1 MYYKKSIENIAQ
13 ELDVDL
19 KTWLTNE
26 QIKRNQEKYWL
37 NILTNEKKIKAWK
50 VFFDQF
56 KSFLILVLIVAAGI
70 SIFVWEMVDSIVIVA
85 IVILNAILG
94 FVQEYNAEK
103 SIESLKKVSSQTS
116 RVVRNGKEIL
126 IDSKDLTIWDILILS
141 AGDKIWADARIIESF
156 SLELAEA
163 VLTGESLPVKK
174 HVNPINQDSALW
186 DQKNMIFAWTDVT
199 KWHGRAIIVSVWM
212 QTEIWKI
219 AYMIQEAPEP
229 QTNLQ
234 KDLDKLGKRLVWII
248 LLICVIVFISDVFIV
263 KDSRQ
268 NALLMAIALSVAAI
282 PEWLP
287 AVVTVSLWLGVKRLV
302 KKNALM
308 RKLPSVETL
317 GSVNVI
323 CTDKTGTLT
332 KNEMTVKHIFV
343 DNKVFDLDWVGY
355 QDFANKDFLI
365 KNKNNEN
372 SLREILKIGVLCNN
386 SSINWVDIVG
396 DPTEIALLV
405 SAMKWNIERMIL
417 EKEYELIDEIP
428 FDSER
433 KIMTSIYK
441 KISFSEFIEKK
452 DNKIYLYSKWAPEV
466 LLDKCTHFLTNW
478 EVRKL
483 TEKDKKNI
491 LLQNKKFAE
500 SALRV
505 LWFAYRIIENYEF
518 NQVYKTESWNVSA
531 LEENFVFVGL
541 QAMIDPP
548 RVEVKDSIQIC
559 KNAGIRVVMITGDN
573 VTTAKAIAE
582 QLGIDWMTMDGVEL
596 DKISDRNLA
605 KIIDKIWVFARVSPA
620 HKQRIVKI
628 LKEKWNIVAMTWDG
642 VNDAPA
648 LKSAD
653 IWLSMWIT
661 GTDVTKE
668 ASDMILLDDNF
679 ATIVNAIYEWR
690 WIYDNI
696 KKFVNY
702 LLSTNFAE
710 VLIIFISVLLGMPL
724 PLVAIQILVIN
735 LITDWLPALALWIDP
750 VSPDVMSRKPRE
762 SGSKIIDKK
771 MLTSILSLSFIMT
784 IVVLI
789 LFFRY
794 YKIDLVQARTWVFVL
809 LVLLEMIRI
818 WKIRSEYNLKFFSNK
833 WLIWAV
839 LWSIGFVLLIIYVP
853 FLANIFHVKPLSFWM
868 WIEILVIL
876 VILFVSIN
884 IAKLIKMKVKS

>member
-1 MYYKKSIENIAQ
+1 M
-13 ELDVDL
+13 
-19 KTWLTNE
+19 
-26 QIKRNQEKYWL
+26 
-37 NILTNEKKIKAWK
+37 
-50 VFFDQF
+50 
-56 KSFLILVLIVAAGI
+56 
-70 SIFVWEMVDSIVIVA
+70 
-85 IVILNAILG
+85 
-94 FVQEYNAEK
+94 
-103 SIESLKKVSSQTS
+103 
-116 RVVRNGKEIL
+116 
-126 IDSKDLTIWDILILS
+126 
-141 AGDKIWADARIIESF
+141 
-156 SLELAEA
+156 
-163 VLTGESLPVKK
+163 
-174 HVNPINQDSALW
+174 
-186 DQKNMIFAWTDVT
+186 
-199 KWHGRAIIVSVWM
+199 
-212 QTEIWKI
+212 
-219 AYMIQEAPEP
+219 
-229 QTNLQ
+229 
-234 KDLDKLGKRLVWII
+234 
-248 LLICVIVFISDVFIV
+248 
-263 KDSRQ
+263 
-268 NALLMAIALSVAAI
+268 
-282 PEWLP
+282 
-287 AVVTVSLWLGVKRLV
+287 
-302 KKNALM
+302 
-308 RKLPSVETL
+308 
-317 GSVNVI
+317 
-323 CTDKTGTLT
+323 
-332 KNEMTVKHIFV
+332 
-343 DNKVFDLDWVGY
+343 
-355 QDFANKDFLI
+355 
-365 KNKNNEN
+365 
-372 SLREILKIGVLCNN
+372 
-386 SSINWVDIVG
+386 
-396 DPTEIALLV
+396 
-405 SAMKWNIERMIL
+405 
-417 EKEYELIDEIP
+417 
-428 FDSER
+428 
-433 KIMTSIYK
+433 
-441 KISFSEFIEKK
+441 
-452 DNKIYLYSKWAPEV
+452 YSKWAPEV

-491 LLQNKKFAE
+491 LSQNKKFAE

-505 LWFAYRIIENYEF
+505 LWFAYRIVENYEF

-531 LEENFVFVGL
+531 LEENFVFVWL

-750 VSPDVMSRKPRE
+750 VSPDVMFRKPRE

-853 FLANIFHVKPLSFWM
+853 FLANIFHVKPLSVGM
-868 WIEILVIL
+868 WIEILAIL
-876 VILFVSIN
+876 VILFVYIN
-884 IAKLIKMKVKS
+884 VCEIYKDES